1 MTLDGNCLLRAY
13 DVNVELLEI
22 PTDFPKSIREMHTAT
37 STAPTNSPS
46 NLHFDISWAMLRPA
60 PPVVT
65 AVKKLYHKF
74 CNASTLESAGQH
86 AYGETNIASSYRVSL
101 LMLLLGFAP
110 KDEDEPEPEPESE
123 PDPDWVHL
131 DNGVGRGKHLVC
143 AGKFL
148 EILGVRDVI
157 CLGIEKNAEI
167 FQQLQLLVTSFVSNE
182 PASCSS
188 KIGIA
193 CADSYQVSSL
203 EGVDSMFQYTGAH
216 NAKKTT
222 RYIQFM
228 IMAFTT
234 RSLKI
239 ITDTWMSQS
248 VFDKLDL
255 PKKVKDQWF
264 LVIVRKSRQG
274 SSQNCFFMWFKRP
287 GCGVLPVRGKNK
299 YVDPLIESMIRQAQT
314 PLKQRVAYGIT
325 PTTGIKGIPQTQS
338 GDEVY
343 RWGDNC
349 CDALLDREFIAGHSY
364 VRCIRG
370 DVGTCK
376 ETSYLYVGVS
386 VNTKSHSVSFILLVE
401 DKLSTFLLDG
411 SSVVDIT
418 SVSPTQVI
426 STTDLKH
433 VSGVVSAP
441 AKRTRAFLRKS
452 TIEQNAAMAKL
463 QESADKDTLVLEVQD
478 QLNSIQQQFATFSHN
493 IEEVSKRQKVVEDKT
508 KKATHGNPKFM
519 KDLKSQRTKVS
530 GLEAKMR
537 DMRTSLRKTV
547 KDADKTGVASLK
559 TQVSQLNT
567 QFKNIDSHL
576 KLLDT
581 SRSRRDKDRD
591 QEKKERDNLAS
602 KVTALQSQISG
613 LNNRNIR
620 RSPPAKT
627 SNDTALRDELKQIK
641 DALALQQQEHK
652 REIEKLIQ
660 ERRHQETQSELIA
673 VRTELAALTKRDVT
687 LVFLF
692 CLGYIFFNH
701 QESYDMTYSPR
712 YIPLHM
718 NLYCCVLPL
727 SGCQKECRRFTAYPG
742 IVH

>member
-22 PTDFPKSIREMHTAT
+22 PTDFPKSIREIHTAT

-65 AVKKLYHKF
+65 AVKKLYKKF
-74 CNASTLESAGQH
+74 CAASTLESAGQH

-101 LMLLLGFAP
+101 LMLLLGPFG
-110 KDEDEPEPEPESE
+110 DEPEPDEP
-123 PDPDWVHL
+123 WVHF

-157 CLGIEKNAEI
+157 CLGMEKNAEI
-167 FQQLQLLVTSFVSNE
+167 FQQLQLLVTSFVNNE

-193 CADSYQVSSL
+193 CADSYQLSSL
-203 EGVDSMFQYTGAH
+203 EGVDSMFQYTGARH
-216 NAKKTT
+216 AKKTT
-222 RYIQFM
+222 RYMEFM

-264 LVIVRKSRQG
+264 LVIVRKSKQG
-274 SSQNCFFMWFKRP
+274 GAQNCFFMWFKRP
-287 GCGVLPVRGKNK
+287 GCGDLPVRAKNK
-299 YVDPLIESMIRQAQT
+299 HADPLIQSMIRQAQN
-314 PLKQRVAYGIT
+314 PLKQRVAYGMT
-325 PTTGIKGIPQTQS
+325 PTTGIEGIPQTQS

-349 CDALLDREFIAGHSY
+349 CDALLDREFVAGHSY

-376 ETSYLYVGVS
+376 ETPYLYVGVS
-386 VNTKSHSVSFILLVE
+386 VNTQSHSVSFILLVE
-401 DKLSTFLLDG
+401 DKLTTFLLDG

-426 STTDLKH
+426 STSDLKH

-441 AKRTRAFLRKS
+441 AKRTRAYLRQS
-452 TIEQNAAMAKL
+452 TIEQKAEEKKL
-463 QESADKDTLVLEVQD
+463 QESADKETLVLEVQG
-478 QLNSIQQQFATFSHN
+478 QLNSIQQQFDTVSSN
-493 IEEVSKRQKVVEDKT
+493 IEQVSKRQKIVEDQT
-508 KKATHGNPKFM
+508 KKATHGNPKLL
-519 KDLKSQRTKVS
+519 KELKSQKTKVS
-530 GLEAKMR
+530 GLEAQMR
-537 DMRTSLRKTV
+537 NMKTSLKKTV
-547 KDADKTGVASLK
+547 KDADKTGVTSLK
-559 TQVSQLNT
+559 TQVSQLNK
-567 QFKNIDSHL
+567 QFKNINSQF

-581 SRSRRDKDRD
+581 SRNQRDKDRD
-591 QEKKERDNLAS
+591 TEKKERDNLAS
-602 KVTALQSQISG
+602 KVTDLQSQISG
-613 LNNRNIR
+613 LNNRDNR
-620 RSPPAKT
+620 RSPPANT

-641 DALALQQQEHK
+641 DAFALQQQEHK

-660 ERRHQETQSELIA
+660 ERRHQETQAELIA
-673 VRTELAALTKRDVT
+673 VRTQLAALTKRDVK

-692 CLGYIFFNH
+692 
-701 QESYDMTYSPR
+701 
-712 YIPLHM
+712 
-718 NLYCCVLPL
+718 
-727 SGCQKECRRFTAYPG
+727 
-742 IVH
+742 

>member
-65 AVKKLYHKF
+65 AVKKLFKKF
-74 CNASTLESAGQH
+74 CAASTLESAGQH

-101 LMLLLGFAP
+101 LMLLLGPFG
-110 KDEDEPEPEPESE
+110 DEPEPDEP
-123 PDPDWVHL
+123 WVHF

-148 EILGVRDVI
+148 EILGARDVI
-157 CLGIEKNAEI
+157 CLGMEKNAEI
-167 FQQLQLLVTSFVSNE
+167 FQQLQLLVTSFVNNE

-193 CADSYQVSSL
+193 CADSYQLSSL

-216 NAKKTT
+216 HAIKTT
-222 RYIQFM
+222 RYKQFM

-264 LVIVRKSRQG
+264 LVIVRKSKQG
-274 SSQNCFFMWFKRP
+274 GAQNCFFMWFKRP
-287 GCGVLPVRGKNK
+287 GCGDLPVRAKNK
-299 YVDPLIESMIRQAQT
+299 HADPLIQSMIRQAQN
-314 PLKQRVAYGIT
+314 PLKQRVAYGMT
-325 PTTGIKGIPQTQS
+325 PTTGIEGIPQTQS

-349 CDALLDREFIAGHSY
+349 CDALLDREFVAGHSY

-376 ETSYLYVGVS
+376 ETPYLYVGVS

-401 DKLSTFLLDG
+401 DNLTTFLLDG
-411 SSVVDIT
+411 SSVVNIT

-426 STTDLKH
+426 STADLKH

-441 AKRTRAFLRKS
+441 AKQTRAFLRQS
-452 TIEQNAAMAKL
+452 TIEQKAEEKK
-463 QESADKDTLVLEVQD
+463 ETLVLEVQS
-478 QLNSIQQQFATFSHN
+478 QLNSIQQQFDTVSSN
-493 IEEVSKRQKVVEDKT
+493 IEQVSKRQKIVEDQT
-508 KKATHGNPKFM
+508 KKATHGNPKLL
-519 KDLKSQRTKVS
+519 KELKSQKTKVS
-530 GLEAKMR
+530 GLEAQMR
-537 DMRTSLRKTV
+537 NMKTSLKKTV
-547 KDADKTGVASLK
+547 KDADKTGVTSLK
-559 TQVSQLNT
+559 TQVSQLNK
-567 QFKNIDSHL
+567 QFKNINSQL

-581 SRSRRDKDRD
+581 SRNQRDKDRD
-591 QEKKERDNLAS
+591 TEKKERDNLAS
-602 KVTALQSQISG
+602 KVTDLQSQISG
-613 LNNRNIR
+613 LNNRDNR
-620 RSPPAKT
+620 RSPPANT

-641 DALALQQQEHK
+641 DAFALQQQEHK

-660 ERRHQETQSELIA
+660 ERRHQETQAELIA
-673 VRTELAALTKRDVT
+673 VRTQLAALTKRDVI

-692 CLGYIFFNH
+692 
-701 QESYDMTYSPR
+701 
-712 YIPLHM
+712 
-718 NLYCCVLPL
+718 
-727 SGCQKECRRFTAYPG
+727 
-742 IVH
+742 